1 MITAKEASEMSGNP
15 IDITKD
21 ITILEGLI
29 VNAAR
34 QGYRNVRLCD
44 IIYGKLG
51 MRGGIDA
58 RLEFIRKELILNG
71 YTVDYVNYPHNDF
84 NATPSHTTIISW

>member
-1 MITAKEASEMSGNP
+1 MITAREASKLSGNP
-15 IDITKD
+15 IDITND
-21 ITILEGLI
+21 LTILEGFI

-51 MRGGIDA
+51 MKGGVNA
-58 RLEFIRKELILNG
+58 RLELVRKELILNG
-71 YTVDYVNYPHNDF
+71 YTVEYVNYSGNVDF
-84 NATPSHTTIISW
+84 NIPDHTTIISW